1 MLFLT
6 DLFYF
11 CAVDMNTDTIFER
24 FKDIRVLIVGDVMID
39 EYVWG
44 NATRI
49 SPEAP
54 VPVVNVEKTEI
65 RLGGAA
71 NVALNVKSLG
81 ATPVL
86 CGFVGNDYYGT
97 LFYELLQKENLIQ
110 DGIFTVENRKTT
122 VKTRIIA
129 HHQHLLRVDAEQTDT
144 VPYFAHEQMYEYIR
158 SNTHS
163 IDVVV
168 FEDYDKGALDVHF
181 IQSIIQLAKKHNIPV
196 VVDPKFR
203 NFTAYKECTLFKPNL
218 KELKEG
224 LHLNVNPQD
233 LTQLQ
238 QAIHKV
244 QEILSCQNVMITLS
258 EYGVAI
264 GNQKEFFHIP
274 AHIRKIADVSGAGDT
289 VVSVVALCMA
299 LKLPL
304 QQVAELSNLAGGLVC
319 EEVGVVPVN
328 AEKLKIES
336 KKLFYHN
343 NVK

>member
-1 MLFLT
+1 MLLVT

-11 CAVDMNTDTIFER
+11 CAIDMNTDTLFER
-24 FKDIRVLIVGDVMID
+24 FKDIKVLIIGDIMID

-54 VPVVNVEKTEI
+54 VPVVSVEKREM

-81 ATPVL
+81 ATPIL
-86 CGFVGNDYYGT
+86 CGFVGNDYHGT

-110 DGIFTVENRKTT
+110 DGIFAIENRKTT
-122 VKTRIIA
+122 IKTRIIA
-129 HHQHLLRVDAEQTDT
+129 HHQHLLRIDAEQTDT
-144 VPYFAHEQMYEYIR
+144 VPNTAHEQLSEFIRNYI
-158 SNTHS
+158 ND
-163 IDVVV
+163 IDVIV
-168 FEDYDKGALDVHF
+168 FEDYDKGSLNADF
-181 IQSIIQLAKKHNIPV
+181 IQKITMLAKLHNIPV

-203 NFTAYKECTLFKPNL
+203 NFMAYKECTLFKPNL

-224 LHLNVNPQD
+224 LHLNINSQD
-233 LTQLQ
+233 LTQLKE
-238 QAIHKV
+238 AIHKV
-244 QEILSCQNVMITLS
+244 QDALNCENVMITLS
-258 EYGVAI
+258 EHGVVI
-264 GNQKEFFHIP
+264 GNKDVFYHIP

-304 QQVAELSNLAGGLVC
+304 QKVAELSNLAGGLVC

-328 AEKLKIES
+328 VEKLKIES
-336 KKLFYHN
+336 QKIVLS
-343 NVK
+343 